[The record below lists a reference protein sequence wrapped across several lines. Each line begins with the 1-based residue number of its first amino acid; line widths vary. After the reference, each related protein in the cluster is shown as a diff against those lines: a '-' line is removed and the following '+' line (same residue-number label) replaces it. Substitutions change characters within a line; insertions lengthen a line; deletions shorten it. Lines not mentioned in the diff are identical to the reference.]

1 MTTAMKRIIVLLIAF
16 LLALPW
22 QGLSEQVIDVD
33 LAGLSD
39 VVAYAQ
45 LYDMNLSPENYLGKL
60 VRITGWFDYFEDMTL
75 DRVYQSVQ
83 ISDST
88 GCCSM
93 GVEFLW
99 AGEHVWPV
107 DYPDF
112 GTEITVCGRFEI
124 YQEDGYDYIR
134 LADAELTWNDL

>member
-1 MTTAMKRIIVLLIAF
+1 MGEPMKR
-16 LLALPW
+16 LLALCLAALLLLPL
-22 QGLSEQVIDVD
+22 GGMAEQTVD
-33 LAGLSD
+33 LDLSALSD

-45 LYDMNLSPENYLGKL
+45 LYDMNLSPENYLDKII
-60 VRITGWFDYFEDMTL
+60 RITGWFDYFEDMTL
-75 DRVYQSVQ
+75 DQVYQSVQ

-99 AGEHVWPV
+99 AGDHVWPV

-134 LADAELTWNDL
+134 LADAELTWNQ

>member
-1 MTTAMKRIIVLLIAF
+1 MKKIGIVCLVLL
-16 LLALPW
+16 LAPLPLAA
-22 QGLSEQVIDVD
+22 LSEQTIDVD
-33 LAGLSD
+33 LSGLSD

-45 LYDMNLSPENYLGKL
+45 IYDMNLSPENYVGKI
-60 VRITGWFDYFEDMTL
+60 VRVTGWFDYFEDMPL
-75 DRVYQSVQ
+75 DQVYQSVQ

-93 GVEFLW
+93 GVEFVW
-99 AGEHVWPV
+99 AGDHLWPV

-124 YQEDGYDYIR
+124 YQEDGYDYIH
-134 LADAELTWNDL
+134 LMDAELTWNEQ

>member
-1 MTTAMKRIIVLLIAF
+1 MKRCIVLLIAF

-45 LYDMNLSPENYLGKL
+45 VYDMNLSPVSYLGKL

-93 GVEFLW
+93 GMEFLW

>member
-1 MTTAMKRIIVLLIAF
+1 MRRLAIICLAL
-16 LLALPW
+16 LLALLPLG
-22 QGLSEQVIDVD
+22 GLGEERVIDVD

-45 LYDMNLSPENYLGKL
+45 VYDMNLSPENYLGKI
-60 VRITGWFDYFEDMTL
+60 VRITGWFDYFEDMAL

-99 AGEHVWPV
+99 AGDHVWPV

-112 GTEITVCGRFEI
+112 GTEITVCGRFEL
-124 YQEDGYDYIR
+124 YQEDGYDYIH
-134 LADAELTWNDL
+134 LVDAELTWNEM